1 MPEIATHAD
10 DAQLKEMWNTIFKE
24 EPSFLETFFSERY
37 HPHDVVLIR
46 DGETIASCLH
56 ALPCS
61 FQGNPCRYIV
71 GAATWPRYRR
81 HGMMGSLLSFA
92 RAHFG
97 VPLVLYPEETARAMY
112 AKNGFLSQTL
122 WKYEITP
129 TEGMPLPFFEAN
141 AATLEDIYRTT
152 SLALDR
158 DSLSWRFFLDEFRH
172 GGAMIDGAYA
182 LVHGNT
188 AVETGYVDTHALF
201 RLIKVLASHGV
212 TSMILFRK
220 EDLPFPVRPIEGG
233 MYDQPG
239 LKTVF
244 VGEQY

>member
-1 MPEIATHAD
+1 
-10 DAQLKEMWNTIFKE
+10 
-24 EPSFLETFFSERY
+24 
-37 HPHDVVLIR
+37 
-46 DGETIASCLH
+46 
-56 ALPCS
+56 
-61 FQGNPCRYIV
+61 
-71 GAATWPRYRR
+71 
-81 HGMMGSLLSFA
+81 
-92 RAHFG
+92 
-97 VPLVLYPEETARAMY
+97 MY

-141 AATLEDIYRTT
+141 AATLDDIYRTT